1 MPRNEDYNDKFMNL
15 CDWNFSD
22 ANTINLCNLGDN
34 NTQNDGLEN
43 LQSRQNYI
51 ELDPAK
57 AVSYTHLLICDSM
70 CDIPEE
76 IVNKEFVEMIPLTIN
91 IDGKEYKDGVDFTK
105 EQFYDILKK
114 CDNLPKT
121 SQVTYVDFK
130 NIFEKYTKEGYDV
143 ICCLLYTS
151 LRDYL
156 KCK

>member
-1 MPRNEDYNDKFMNL
+1 MK
-15 CDWNFSD
+15 
-22 ANTINLCNLGDN
+22 I
-34 NTQNDGLEN
+34 
-43 LQSRQNYI
+43 
-51 ELDPAK
+51 K
-57 AVSYTHLLICDSM
+57 LICDSM

-130 NIFEKYTKEGYDV
+130 NIFEKYKTYLSKNEINYFINLLNLYENRKIPFSSV
-143 ICCLLYTS
+143 IVAIQIYAIRFDDKDLLNQTFFNPYPIELIS
-151 LRDYL
+151 IADSGKGRNL
-156 KCK
+156 

>member
-1 MPRNEDYNDKFMNL
+1 MK
-15 CDWNFSD
+15 
-22 ANTINLCNLGDN
+22 I
-34 NTQNDGLEN
+34 
-43 LQSRQNYI
+43 
-51 ELDPAK
+51 K
-57 AVSYTHLLICDSM
+57 LICDSM

-130 NIFEKYTKEGYDV
+130 NIFEKYKTYLSKNEINYFINLLNLYENGKIPFSSV
-143 ICCLLYTS
+143 IVAIQIYATRFDDKDLLNQTFFNPYPIELIS
-151 LRDYL
+151 IADSGKGRNL
-156 KCK
+156 

>member
-1 MPRNEDYNDKFMNL
+1 MK
-15 CDWNFSD
+15 
-22 ANTINLCNLGDN
+22 I
-34 NTQNDGLEN
+34 
-43 LQSRQNYI
+43 
-51 ELDPAK
+51 K
-57 AVSYTHLLICDSM
+57 LICDSM

-143 ICCLLYTS
+143 ICIRRTLIFLTKSYGRLS
-151 LRDYL
+151 ES
-156 KCK
+156 